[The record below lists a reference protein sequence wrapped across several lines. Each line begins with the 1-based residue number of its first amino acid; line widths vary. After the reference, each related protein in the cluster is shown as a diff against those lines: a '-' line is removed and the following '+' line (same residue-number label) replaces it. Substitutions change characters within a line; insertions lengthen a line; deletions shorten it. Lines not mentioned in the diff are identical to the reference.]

1 MNKKFLVF
9 YFIKVI
15 FCSIIKLVMSFM
27 KLLKNKKYIIML
39 IILILVIIVV
49 GTLLFKIN
57 NDDKNLKKETYVA
70 YVKINPLVKLT
81 FDASYYECGNELCN
95 YKTEVTKI
103 DLLNEDANI
112 YENLDIK
119 DKNLSDVI
127 ASLIIIANTNS
138 IDVNSVGVTTN
149 LSYNLDG
156 ISNDIKEKI
165 KDIETEVEIKF
176 NYESVINEEKIL
188 ENEIVKSYIVSFDS
202 DTGSVVNN
210 ITVLENNTLIKPA
223 DPKKDGYTFIEWQLD
238 GKTYDFNSKIDKDIT
253 LKAKWQKINNNTSKE
268 DNKAEEK
275 KCTSKK
281 FDKKYSYV
289 YDAKEVC
296 VKEGNNAFNNISDNV
311 DSAVFAYS
319 CKEILDECGKTWYG
333 VIFYKWSESLGEY
346 EVNY

>member
-15 FCSIIKLVMSFM
+15 FCSIIKWVMSFM

-138 IDVNSVGVTTN
+138 IDVNNVNITTN
-149 LSYNLDG
+149 LNYNLDS
-156 ISNDIKEKI
+156 INNSIKEKI
-165 KDIETEVEIKF
+165 KDVQTEVEIKF
-176 NYESVINEEKIL
+176 NYESEINEEKIID
-188 ENEIVKSYIVSFDS
+188 NEIVSYTVSFDS
-202 DTGSVVNN
+202 DGGSVVSNQN
-210 ITVLENNTLIKPA
+210 ILENNNVSKPVN
-223 DPKKDGYTFIEWQLD
+223 PKKDGYTFIEWQLD

-268 DNKAEEK
+268 DNKTEEK

-289 YDAKEVC
+289 YDTKEVC

-311 DSAVFAYS
+311 DSDVFAYS

>member
-15 FCSIIKLVMSFM
+15 FCSIIKWVMSFM

-112 YENLDIK
+112 YESLNIENK
-119 DKNLSDVI
+119 SLSDVI
-127 ASLIIIANTNS
+127 ASLIIIADNNS
-138 IDVNSVGVTTN
+138 LNVNNVNITTN
-149 LSYNLDG
+149 LNYNLDS
-156 ISNDIKEKI
+156 INNSIKEKI
-165 KDIETEVEIKF
+165 KDVQTEVEIKF
-176 NYESVINEEKIL
+176 NYESEINEEKIID
-188 ENEIVKSYIVSFDS
+188 NEIVSYTVSFDS
-202 DTGSVVNN
+202 DGGSVVSNQN
-210 ITVLENNTLIKPA
+210 ILENNNVSKPVN
-223 DPKKDGYTFIEWQLD
+223 PKKDGYTFIEWQLD

-281 FDKKYSYV
+281 FDKKYSYS
-289 YDAKEVC
+289 YDTKEVC
-296 VKEGNNAFNNISDNV
+296 IKEGNNAFNNISDNV
-311 DSAVFAYS
+311 DSDVFAYS

>member
-15 FCSIIKLVMSFM
+15 FCSIIKWVMSFM

-70 YVKINPLVKLT
+70 YVKINPLVNLT

-112 YENLDIK
+112 YESLNIENK
-119 DKNLSDVI
+119 SLSDVI
-127 ASLIIIANTNS
+127 ASLIIIADNNS
-138 IDVNSVGVTTN
+138 LNVNNVNITTN
-149 LSYNLDG
+149 LNYNLDS
-156 ISNDIKEKI
+156 INNSIKEKI
-165 KDIETEVEIKF
+165 KDVQTEVEIKF
-176 NYESVINEEKIL
+176 NYESEINEEKIID
-188 ENEIVKSYIVSFDS
+188 NEIVSYTVSFDS
-202 DTGSVVNN
+202 DGGSVVSNQN
-210 ITVLENNTLIKPA
+210 ILENNNVSKPVN
-223 DPKKDGYTFIEWQLD
+223 PKKDGYTFIEWQLD

-311 DSAVFAYS
+311 DSDVFAYS

>member
-15 FCSIIKLVMSFM
+15 FCSIIKWVMSFM

-57 NDDKNLKKETYVA
+57 NDDNNLKKETYVA
-70 YVKINPLVKLT
+70 YVKINPLVNLT

-112 YENLDIK
+112 YESLNIENK
-119 DKNLSDVI
+119 SLSDVI
-127 ASLIIIANTNS
+127 ASLIIIADNNS
-138 IDVNSVGVTTN
+138 LNVNNVNITTN
-149 LSYNLDG
+149 LNYNLDS
-156 ISNDIKEKI
+156 INNSIKEKI
-165 KDIETEVEIKF
+165 KDVQTEVEIKF
-176 NYESVINEEKIL
+176 NYESEINEEKIID
-188 ENEIVKSYIVSFDS
+188 NEIVSYTVSFDS
-202 DTGSVVNN
+202 DGGSVVSNQN
-210 ITVLENNTLIKPA
+210 ILENNNVSKPVN
-223 DPKKDGYTFIEWQLD
+223 PKKDGYTFIEWQLD

-268 DNKAEEK
+268 DNKTEEK

-281 FDKKYSYV
+281 FDKKYSYA
-289 YDAKEVC
+289 YDTKEVC
-296 VKEGNNAFNNISDNV
+296 IKEGNNAFNNISDNV
-311 DSAVFAYS
+311 DSDVFAYS